1 MLPDDLL
8 AEARARAGSE
18 GLSLAE
24 LVRRGL
30 EQFLGRGTRTV
41 TAADPFLA
49 DQSTF
54 ASAVGDLAENHD
66 EHLYGKKRGR

>member
-30 EQFLGRGTRTV
+30 EQFLGRSASTV
-41 TAADPFLA
+41 TAADPFLS
-49 DQSTF
+49 DHSTF
-54 ASAVGDLAENHD
+54 ASRVGDLAENHD
-66 EHLYGKKRGR
+66 EHLYGERGGR